1 MNTYCNE
8 TIMTMADH
16 AGIKR
21 ASAVS
26 PQPSGPTQYVMR
38 SPNVHTI
45 RDHIG
50 FSPLTNTTGS
60 GKGGHVMIKTGKH
73 TTKPSK
79 KLINPNNSQPAI
91 KQRRQRNNVNSISH
105 KENFN

>member
-1 MNTYCNE
+1 
-8 TIMTMADH
+8 MTMADDH

-26 PQPSGPTQYVMR
+26 PQASGPTKYVMR

-50 FSPLTNTTGS
+50 SSPLKNTTGS
-60 GKGGHVMIKTGKH
+60 GKGGHVMIKTNKH
-73 TTKPSK
+73 ITKPSK
-79 KLINPNNSQPAI
+79 KLINPNNGLF
-91 KQRRQRNNVNSISH
+91 KR
-105 KENFN
+105 KELDV